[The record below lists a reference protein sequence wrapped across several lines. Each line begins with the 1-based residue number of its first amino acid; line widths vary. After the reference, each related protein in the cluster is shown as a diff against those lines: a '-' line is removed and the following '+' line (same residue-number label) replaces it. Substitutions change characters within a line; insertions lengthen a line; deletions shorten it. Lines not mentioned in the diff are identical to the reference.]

1 MHISVASFDPQS
13 VEADAL
19 IIPVLSVD
27 KALQLGGPGAG
38 IDSALNG
45 ELTRSG
51 ADSGFTARAGATL
64 SVTTLGAIPARR
76 VILAGLGAAPV
87 TVESARRAY
96 GSAVKV
102 ARDAGANKVAI
113 ALPEGTVLHPA
124 EAAEAAA
131 EAALLATY
139 RFTDYVGA
147 ARKDDPGLKK
157 EIAELVI
164 QDGDGVAEAVARGQ
178 ARANGINLA
187 RDLSNEPAS
196 TLNPIAMAKHARKVA
211 RDNHLEITILKPK
224 DMAKLGMGAITAVGQ
239 GSANPP
245 RMIHLVYK
253 PRPEVDSGRSIGL
266 VGKCITFD
274 TGGYSIKTYEGMLE
288 MKGDMSGG
296 SSVLG
301 AMSVLRAVDCPHTVH
316 AVICAAENMISG
328 DAFRPGDILKAMNGV
343 TIEVLSTDAEGR
355 LVLADGLVYCAKQG
369 VEEMIDLATLTG
381 AIVAALGNGTA
392 GLFSN
397 DDALANRLLAA
408 AGEAG
413 ERIWRMPL
421 TDELEE
427 QIKGDV
433 GDIKNSGGRGNGGAI
448 TAALFLQHFDE
459 GLPWAHLDI
468 AGCNRTAKPSAYTPK
483 GATGWGVR
491 TLVEYLTSPNGGQA

>member
-1 MHISVASFDPQS
+1 MNIEVASLDPLS

-19 IIPVLSVD
+19 IIPVVSAD
-27 KALQLGGPGAG
+27 KTAQLTGAAAG

-45 ELTRSG
+45 ELARHA
-51 ADSGFTARAGATL
+51 ADTGFTARSGATL
-64 SVTTLGAIPARR
+64 SLSTLGAIPTRR
-76 VILAGLGAAPV
+76 VILAGLGVAPV
-87 TVESARRAY
+87 SIESARRAY
-96 GSAVKV
+96 GSAAKV
-102 ARDAGANKVAI
+102 ARDAGARRVAI
-113 ALPEGTVLHPA
+113 AIPDGGVLHPA
-124 EAAEAAA
+124 EAADAAA
-131 EAALLATY
+131 EATLLATY
-139 RFTDYVGA
+139 RFTSYFGA
-147 ARKDDPGLKK
+147 ARKDDPALQK
-157 EIAELVI
+157 EIDEIVI
-164 QDGDGVAEAVARGQ
+164 QTGDGVADAVARGE
-178 ARANGINLA
+178 ARANGIILA

-196 TLNPIAMAKHARKVA
+196 TLTPVEMAKRSRKVA
-211 RDNHLEITILKPK
+211 EANGLDITILKPK
-224 DMAKLGMGAITAVGQ
+224 QMREMGMGAITAVGQ
-239 GSANPP
+239 GSAKPP
-245 RMIHLVYK
+245 RMIHLVYR
-253 PRPEVDSGRSIGL
+253 PHPEVDSGRTIGL

-274 TGGYSIKTYEGMLE
+274 TGGYSIKTYDGMLE

-296 SSVLG
+296 STVLG

-328 DAFRPGDILKAMNGV
+328 EAFRPGDILTAMNGV

-408 AGEAG
+408 GGEAG

-468 AGCNRTAKPSAYTPK
+468 AGCNRTSKPSAYTPK

-491 TLVEYLTSPNGGQA
+491 TLVEYLTAPHGGQA